1 MKPPPPQVKPP
12 VQPPK
17 VQPPVTPVKAPPTSS
32 SALNTTTSSPA
43 TGVTGTDSGQ
53 KTATPKQEQPAPE
66 KYKNI
71 EFLKEDLFKDD
82 SEDNEDE
89 EDDDV
94 NMEDMF
100 L

>member
-1 MKPPPPQVKPP
+1 M
-12 VQPPK
+12 
-17 VQPPVTPVKAPPTSS
+17 
-32 SALNTTTSSPA
+32 
-43 TGVTGTDSGQ
+43 TGTDSGQ